1 MFSPVVQPTKQNSK
15 KVFFWD
21 TLVSI
26 LESILCLLLP
36 VGIWLCFDLL
46 ILTKHRSGRLKGA
59 TGSPLRTHGK
69 WWWWQRFAWLWPMR
83 TNVSLPRTVTT
94 TGSGQPCQIS
104 QRSQQHHSFRPATN
118 SHQSFCLGLV
128 GYVGLLLRRFFRRL
142 FWWFKQPALPYKG
155 HGRPSF
161 PPGMA
166 MIALWTYLPTA
177 QKSSAIISYHN
188 PVLLLPVRGS
198 KFNSF
203 EVWTLKNYWLSILA
217 FVIPSFC
224 LSDSQ
229 FLVMSACSCP
239 VFCHHHFP
247 DVKGEHNL
255 HRACL
260 NLIFKTDFGW
270 TPASSVTSCWSWS

>member
-1 MFSPVVQPTKQNSK
+1 
-15 KVFFWD
+15 
-21 TLVSI
+21 
-26 LESILCLLLP
+26 
-36 VGIWLCFDLL
+36 
-46 ILTKHRSGRLKGA
+46 
-59 TGSPLRTHGK
+59 
-69 WWWWQRFAWLWPMR
+69 MR

-177 QKSSAIISYHN
+177 QKSSAIISYHSQRMRKQIQK
-188 PVLLLPVRGS
+188 L
-198 KFNSF
+198 
-203 EVWTLKNYWLSILA
+203 WTLKHYWLSILA
-217 FVIPSFC
+217 FVSPRFC

-229 FLVMSACSCP
+229 FLVLS
-239 VFCHHHFP
+239 
-247 DVKGEHNL
+247 
-255 HRACL
+255 
-260 NLIFKTDFGW
+260 
-270 TPASSVTSCWSWS
+270 ASSCLLFSAADSQM